1 MLAILRCGWLILLL
15 WIMTGSAQA
24 ELAVPP
30 LTLRVTDQVGLLT
43 PSQQQ
48 NLETA
53 LHNFEARKGS
63 QLAVLIVASTAAE
76 PIESYSLRVSETWK
90 LGRKGIDDG
99 VLLLVARD
107 DRAVRIET
115 GYGLEGVIPDAVAK
129 RVIAEIIVPYFKQG
143 DYYGGIQAGVQRL
156 IRIIDGEPLPP
167 PQARDNAWSG
177 MQDYLPVAFIAVVI
191 GGGLLTAL
199 FGRLIGA
206 SLTGGITGVI
216 LWFLAGSTLIALI
229 VAIVV
234 FFLVVARGT
243 QLGSSRHGGGFGGGS
258 VGGGFRGGGGGFGGG
273 GASGKW

>member
-1 MLAILRCGWLILLL
+1 MIAILRRAWLVLFL
-15 WIMTGSAQA
+15 WAVMGAAHA

-30 LTLRVTDQVGLLT
+30 LTARVTDQVGLLT

-53 LHNFEARKGS
+53 LHSFEARKGS
-63 QLAVLIVASTAAE
+63 QLAVYIVTSTAPE
-76 PIESYSLRVSETWK
+76 TIESYSQRVFDTWK
-90 LGRKGIDDG
+90 LGRKGVDDG
-99 VLLLVARD
+99 ALLLVAKD
-107 DRAVRIET
+107 DRALFIKT

-143 DYYGGIQAGVQRL
+143 DFYGGIQAGVLRL
-156 IRIIDGEPLPP
+156 MRIIDGEPLPP

-177 MQDYLPVAFIAVVI
+177 LQNYLPAMFIAVVF
-191 GGGLLTAL
+191 GGGLLTLL

-216 LWFLAGSTLIALI
+216 FWFLAGSTLMALL

-234 FFLVVARGT
+234 FVLVTARGT
-243 QLGSSRHGGGFGGGS
+243 QMGSNWRNGG
-258 VGGGFRGGGGGFGGG
+258 
-273 GASGKW
+273 